1 MRLSLHEATEWLR
14 CNEPTLTELSLDESG
29 IGAEG
34 AKELAKALRQSS
46 KLKQLNLRKN
56 AFGAEGAKA
65 LAEALK
71 HNSVLT
77 RLSLGDNGIGA
88 EGAAAIAEALR
99 HNGALTVLSLQHNGI
114 GAEGAEMMAKALR
127 HNGAL
132 KQIHL
137 IKNGIGDEGAS
148 ALAETLRHNSSITD
162 LGLQWNRIGD
172 KGAKV
177 LAKAL
182 QHNRSL
188 KELYLGKNT
197 VGEEG
202 VKALAEALRH
212 NSTLT
217 KLNLR
222 SNKVGA
228 DGCIAL
234 KEALRHNSALTELCL
249 DSNGISEELL
259 QELETALSAEG
270 PGQQVSPPHTVPSSR
285 IEEIPFSELQLGPVI
300 GTGSSKTIHH
310 SQWRGQDVAILVLHS
325 RDAAAELAVF
335 ERLTRRPGLT
345 CLFGVSRDS
354 KGRQMLVTEFAPMG
368 SLNKVLADLED
379 DGRSAS
385 DLVLMKCAMQVCE
398 GMMQLV
404 EEGLIHRDLALRN
417 VLVFGFSPENYRA
430 VHVKVTDYGLTQEG
444 LCYYGGSEAV
454 PIRWMPPE
462 ALKRRKWSEKS
473 DIWAFG
479 VLMWELWS
487 AAEVPFAFV
496 SSDEEVARI
505 VTRGQRLEKP
515 EGCPDCVFALMQRC
529 WEGQAE
535 CRPSFQ
541 ELQTELL
548 SLYVELAV
556 S

>member
-1 MRLSLHEATEWLR
+1 MA
-14 CNEPTLTELSLDESG
+14 
-29 IGAEG
+29 
-34 AKELAKALRQSS
+34 AKE
-46 KLKQLNLRKN
+46 
-56 AFGAEGAKA
+56 
-65 LAEALK
+65 
-71 HNSVLT
+71 
-77 RLSLGDNGIGA
+77 
-88 EGAAAIAEALR
+88 
-99 HNGALTVLSLQHNGI
+99 
-114 GAEGAEMMAKALR
+114 
-127 HNGAL
+127 
-132 KQIHL
+132 
-137 IKNGIGDEGAS
+137 
-148 ALAETLRHNSSITD
+148 
-162 LGLQWNRIGD
+162 
-172 KGAKV
+172 
-177 LAKAL
+177 
-182 QHNRSL
+182 
-188 KELYLGKNT
+188 NT